1 MKVCSSERITD
12 NDMTTYWR
20 ISNHLE
26 LSGKGALIA
35 PARWHSKIL
44 PVVYLAETP
53 PGALLEHLVHLAT
66 RNGKL
71 PKTYN
76 LLKIRVPE
84 KLSVRELSPLDIQDW
99 KNSPEIT
106 QRMGDDWLGSL
117 ETPLAR
123 VPSVIIRDTWNI
135 LLNPL
140 HPETAEIGIASA
152 TQEAF
157 DLRLF
162 RAGER

>member
-1 MKVCSSERITD
+1 MFL
-12 NDMTTYWR
+12 WR
-20 ISNHLE
+20 ISNHLD

-35 PARWHSKIL
+35 PARWHSGVL

-53 PGALLEHLVHLAT
+53 AGALLEHLVHLVS

-71 PKTYN
+71 PRTFS
-76 LLKIRVPE
+76 LLKIVVPE
-84 KLSVRELSPLDIQDW
+84 NFAIRELSLLETKSW
-99 KNSPEIT
+99 TGSPEIT
-106 QRMGDDWLGSL
+106 QKMGDDWLRSL

-123 VPSVIIRDTWNI
+123 VPSVIIRDTRNI

-140 HPETAEIGIASA
+140 HPEAAEIRIVSA
-152 TQEAF
+152 TQDAY

-162 RAGER
+162 RSGPR

>member
-1 MKVCSSERITD
+1 
-12 NDMTTYWR
+12 MTTYWR

-35 PARWHSKIL
+35 PARWHSKVL

-53 PGALLEHLVHLAT
+53 PGALLEHLVHLVS

-71 PKTYN
+71 PKTYS
-76 LLKIRVPE
+76 LLKIKAPE
-84 KLSVRELSPLDIQDW
+84 NLLVHELSPLETQDW

-106 QRMGDDWLGSL
+106 QRIGDDWLRSL

-140 HPETAEIGIASA
+140 HPEAAEIGIASA
-152 TQEAF
+152 SQEAF

-162 RAGER
+162 RFGQR

>member
-1 MKVCSSERITD
+1 MVL
-12 NDMTTYWR
+12 WR
-20 ISNHLE
+20 ISNHLD

-35 PARWHSKIL
+35 PARWHSKVL

-53 PGALLEHLVHLAT
+53 PGALLEHLVHLVT

-71 PKTYN
+71 PKTYS
-76 LLKIRVPE
+76 LLKIVVPE
-84 KLSVRELSPLDIQDW
+84 GFMVRDLNPLETETW
-99 KNSPEIT
+99 KESPEVT
-106 QRMGDDWLGSL
+106 QQMGDDWLRSL

-123 VPSVIIRDTWNI
+123 VPSVVIRDTWNI

-140 HPETAEIGIASA
+140 HPAAMEIGIMSA

-162 RAGER
+162 RFGQR

>member
-1 MKVCSSERITD
+1 MFL
-12 NDMTTYWR
+12 WR
-20 ISNHLE
+20 ISNHLD

-35 PARWHSKIL
+35 PARWHSGVL

-53 PGALLEHLVHLAT
+53 AGALLEHLVHLVS
-66 RNGKL
+66 RHGKL
-71 PKTYN
+71 PQTFS
-76 LLKIRVPE
+76 LLKISIPE
-84 KLSVRELSPLDIQDW
+84 NFVVHELSPLETQNWTD
-99 KNSPEIT
+99 SSEIT
-106 QRMGDDWLGSL
+106 QRMGDDWLRSL

-140 HPETAEIGIASA
+140 HAETAEIRIVSA
-152 TQEAF
+152 TQDAY

-162 RAGER
+162 RSGPR